1 MKIKKT
7 VILSASLL
15 PLFCLAES
23 DAKPFINEITT
34 LPLLSDSSLDVSL
47 RNYWKYLKE
56 DAANPKTVHAGWG
69 QGLTLDYKSG
79 YIADFIGFDA
89 SWYGAAKLGAS
100 DYFSSRGILYKS
112 GSENKKSNA
121 HGFNK
126 FGQRY
131 VKFKYGSDNFQ
142 LKAQGGWQRLKE
154 QGVIST
160 SLRLSPITYRGWSGE
175 MALGDFTLLGAWV
188 DRSLYRDSPEQ
199 SFLKTNDGRHI
210 DHLASGEL
218 RYNSDAVNVRYA
230 LGESDDYLRRQHLFI
245 SMPLTP
251 SLSLGSQLYFT
262 RALEVYRVMAPGKRD
277 FDHSARHYALDLT
290 WQQDR
295 WRSKWGLGYTEA
307 AKKDGIGFY
316 PRHMSKQSFGTF
328 ISMASAGD
336 DYLRDK
342 ELMIATMTDYRLT
355 KDLLSGIAVNAGRIN
370 YHGHPITT
378 AEINL
383 YGQWTPSHP
392 SLKNLRV
399 WAMFGPGWSYKNIK
413 RKPVMHN
420 GDYSHSHFLAGEV
433 IIDYKFKMF

>member
-1 MKIKKT
+1 MKKKKIA
-7 VILSASLL
+7 ILSASLL
-15 PLFCLAES
+15 PLFCAAES
-23 DAKPFINEITT
+23 GDNRFIDRVAA
-34 LPLLSDSSLDVSL
+34 LPLLSESSLDVSL
-47 RNYWKYLKE
+47 RNHWKYLKE
-56 DAANPKTVHAGWG
+56 DAANPKTVHAAWG

-79 YIADFIGFDA
+79 YLADVIGFDA

-100 DYFSSRGILYKS
+100 DHFGSRGILYKS

-131 VKFKYGSDNFQ
+131 VKLKYGSDDFQ

-160 SLRLSPITYRGWSGE
+160 SLRLSPVTYRGWSGD
-175 MALGDFTLLGAWV
+175 MTLGDFSLLGAWV
-188 DRSLYRDSPEQ
+188 DRSLYRDSPRQ
-199 SFLKTNDGRHI
+199 SVLKTNDGRPI

-218 RYNSDAVNVRYA
+218 RYKSESFSARYA
-230 LGESDDYLRRQHLFI
+230 LGESDGYLRRQHIFL
-245 SMPLTP
+245 SMPLT
-251 SLSLGSQLYFT
+251 SNFTLGSQLYFT
-262 RALEVYRVMAPGKRD
+262 RALEEYRAMAPGKRD
-277 FDHSARHYALDLT
+277 FDRSARHYALDLT
-290 WQQDR
+290 WQQEK

-307 AKKDGIGFY
+307 AKKDSIGFY

-328 ISMASAGD
+328 ISMASAGE
-336 DYLRDK
+336 DYLHDK
-342 ELMIATMTDYRLT
+342 ELMIATMTDYRLN
-355 KDLLSGIAVNAGRIN
+355 KDLLAGIAANAGRIN
-370 YHGHPITT
+370 YNGRPIAT